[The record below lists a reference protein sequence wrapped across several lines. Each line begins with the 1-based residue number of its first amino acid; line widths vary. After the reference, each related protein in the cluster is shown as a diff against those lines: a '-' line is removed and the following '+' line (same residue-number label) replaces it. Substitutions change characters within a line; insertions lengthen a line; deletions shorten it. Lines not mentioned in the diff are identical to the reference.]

1 MDKLYFL
8 LLLTLVAGCA
18 TISEG
23 GKKVKLNRKSN
34 KCNPRPSKS
43 LWQHLM
49 FILGENVQNG
59 YEEKN
64 IDTQTNIQTIIL
76 YIHAS
81 FNIKFIRLN
90 HSRIP

>member
-1 MDKLYFL
+1 MRL
-8 LLLTLVAGCA
+8 AP
-18 TISEG
+18 
-23 GKKVKLNRKSN
+23 GKRWEKVKLNRKSN

-81 FNIKFIRLN
+81 FNIQIIRF
-90 HSRIP
+90 HHCWITQKIFSA